1 LLIEK
6 FIRHKR
12 IYPFLEQ
19 KKAEPYMAGAV
30 TEKFK
35 MNFCSALFRQRAKGL
50 YAGKRSFH
58 YRRIVSKV

>member
-1 LLIEK
+1 
-6 FIRHKR
+6 
-12 IYPFLEQ
+12 
-19 KKAEPYMAGAV
+19 MAGAV